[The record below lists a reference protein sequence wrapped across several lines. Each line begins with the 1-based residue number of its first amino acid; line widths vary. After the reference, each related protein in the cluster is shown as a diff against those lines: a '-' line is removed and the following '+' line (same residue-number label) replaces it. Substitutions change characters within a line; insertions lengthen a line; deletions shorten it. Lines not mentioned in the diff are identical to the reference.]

1 MRRLR
6 VETGAGRFF
15 VIQPGLWD
23 SDIAWISVDEDA
35 NYDVFVDMFR
45 RSGVAQQ
52 MDSVVDCIDKLQVYS
67 AYYVVRSKGK
77 GTNYHA
83 DFVDA
88 IGCNAF
94 TLMTPLADYAAADF
108 QLLYRDLDGATRQHR
123 YRRGEAL
130 CFGSDFVHST
140 QPGRAL
146 EGVDG
151 GIHVYLCFTFG
162 TDKTEYW
169 KDIYATQGSYA
180 SRVVRRPDGRPVLTE
195 LGKMLEQVETTRR
208 KGYHRGHCLAGD
220 DIHVAVMTLE
230 EAIEWSSKNPQCVG
244 FTYGSDERD
253 LSGPTRIWFK
263 SKLNVVYN
271 EKWWTY
277 STGLGTPIPIYH
289 DSAATVVSC
298 FFLAAF
304 ADTLPCP
311 CAQAWTRRSCVAVEC
326 SQQSFKSWCGR
337 RRIRQSRKK
346 LEGRTT
352 AGQASEARGAGGFV
366 DAADKA
372 R

>member
-1 MRRLR
+1 MELNIQCHRLELESGNCR
-6 VETGAGRFF
+6 GL
-15 VIQPGLWD
+15 VI
-23 SDIAWISVDEDA
+23 
-35 NYDVFVDMFR
+35 
-45 RSGVAQQ
+45 
-52 MDSVVDCIDKLQVYS
+52 
-67 AYYVVRSKGK
+67 
-77 GTNYHA
+77 
-83 DFVDA
+83 
-88 IGCNAF
+88 
-94 TLMTPLADYAAADF
+94 
-108 QLLYRDLDGATRQHR
+108 
-123 YRRGEAL
+123 
-130 CFGSDFVHST
+130 
-140 QPGRAL
+140 
-146 EGVDG
+146 
-151 GIHVYLCFTFG
+151 
-162 TDKTEYW
+162 EY
-169 KDIYATQGSYA
+169 
-180 SRVVRRPDGRPVLTE
+180 PE
-195 LGKMLEQVETTRR
+195 N
-208 KGYHRGHCLAGD
+208 
-220 DIHVAVMTLE
+220 
-230 EAIEWSSKNPQCVG
+230 AIEWSSKNPQCVG

-277 STGLGTPIPIYH
+277 STGLGTPVPIYH

-298 FFLAAF
+298 SILAAF

-352 AGQASEARGAGGFV
+352 AGQASEATGAGGFV